1 MPTILNSALALPPAT
16 RGLTLT
22 LIGCSTVYFFLRLS
36 SARKDPGGVL
46 DHVGD
51 AGTTVPW
58 LTLVPSNV
66 VYAPWTLLSSGF
78 TETNLIEVRSSFT
91 LILTLMIKLT
101 NEEVCWRVV
110 LGVFVD
116 FTFVRK
122 IPRTSMGCSRTSKIR
137 GIHYRSIKHYRS
149 SSISHRIY
157 RVGKQAI
164 IPVRFSSLSSSLNCI
179 THPE

>member
-1 MPTILNSALALPPAT
+1 MKRKRRKVRRRRQSFGNASSSSPSLHFSLCGDHHDHSTMPTILNSALALPPAT

-22 LIGCSTVYFFLRLS
+22 LIGCSTVYFFLRLNT
-36 SARKDPGGVL
+36 ARKDPGGVL

-78 TETNLIEVRSSFT
+78 TETNLIEVRSSLT

-101 NEEVCWRVV
+101 
-110 LGVFVD
+110 
-116 FTFVRK
+116 
-122 IPRTSMGCSRTSKIR
+122 
-137 GIHYRSIKHYRS
+137 
-149 SSISHRIY
+149 
-157 RVGKQAI
+157 
-164 IPVRFSSLSSSLNCI
+164 
-179 THPE
+179 

>member
-16 RGLTLT
+16 RALTLT
-22 LIGCSTVYFFLRLS
+22 LIGCSTLYFFLRLS

-78 TETNLIEVRSSFT
+78 TETNLIEFLVS
-91 LILTLMIKLT
+91 LLTLPLSGRYL
-101 NEEVCWRVV
+101 ERVWGAQELVKFVVFTIVASNIIAVVVSVIESIV
-110 LGVFVD
+110 LGN
-116 FTFVRK
+116 
-122 IPRTSMGCSRTSKIR
+122 
-137 GIHYRSIKHYRS
+137 
-149 SSISHRIY
+149 
-157 RVGKQAI
+157 KQLFLYAHL
-164 IPVRFSSLSSSLNCI
+164 PLSLSL
-179 THPE
+179 